1 MAVWTLAPARLHAG
15 SDGFC
20 ASLTSC
26 TAGALSWS
34 RRTLR
39 PEKQVIWLTRLLLC
53 LVTIEFVDIIFAFDS
68 VPAVFS
74 LTQEPFIVYTSN
86 IFAILGLRSLYF
98 MLSAVVHRFQVLNYA
113 LAVVLVFIGGE
124 IFLRPWMEDIPA
136 WVSLIATIAILASGV
151 LFSLWRTRHMPSVEL
166 STVPE
171 NAEAPRTYTD
181 DPWRAPV

>member
-1 MAVWTLAPARLHAG
+1 
-15 SDGFC
+15 
-20 ASLTSC
+20 
-26 TAGALSWS
+26 
-34 RRTLR
+34 
-39 PEKQVIWLTRLLLC
+39 
-53 LVTIEFVDIIFAFDS
+53 
-68 VPAVFS
+68 
-74 LTQEPFIVYTSN
+74 
-86 IFAILGLRSLYF
+86 

-136 WVSLIATIAILASGV
+136 WVSLIATIAILASSV